1 MKVELLESVQTWP
14 PCGLALAFTPPTDGG
29 GERLR
34 GGWGRGR
41 VASSPSRGRTGAGA
55 CMCFHL
61 LSETGVHAA
70 VRRGHGRVELVE
82 DSSLRPKLREAAAD
96 LPVDGSETDGPWACS
111 PSGKAGESVCGTAR
125 GCYGLPIRPP
135 RLLPRRFA
143 PTRKSVRLQGDE
155 TTARWQ
161 EDKRPARICP
171 FSRALHEGRTSASL
185 F

>member
-1 MKVELLESVQTWP
+1 MEVELLESVQTWP

-34 GGWGRGR
+34 SGWDGREREHACASTCCQKRGSMQRFGADTDGSSWSKIPRCVRSCGR
-41 VASSPSRGRTGAGA
+41 LLLTCLWTGARPMDPG
-55 CMCFHL
+55 
-61 LSETGVHAA
+61 HA
-70 VRRGHGRVELVE
+70 
-82 DSSLRPKLREAAAD
+82 
-96 LPVDGSETDGPWACS
+96 
-111 PSGKAGESVCGTAR
+111 ESVCGTAR

-143 PTRKSVRLQGDE
+143 PTRKSVRLQGDK